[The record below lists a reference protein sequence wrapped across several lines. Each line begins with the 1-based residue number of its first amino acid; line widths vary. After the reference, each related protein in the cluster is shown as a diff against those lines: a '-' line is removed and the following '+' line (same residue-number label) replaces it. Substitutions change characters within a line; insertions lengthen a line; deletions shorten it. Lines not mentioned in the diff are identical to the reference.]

1 MKNKLAAVDDP
12 MLLTS
17 TVDIKGK
24 TYTLCFDTRALMK
37 AEHDLREQGHDVNLQ
52 RSLPVLTLENTVI
65 VFAAAVRRFHP
76 EITFEA
82 AIDLVTMRY
91 FMAVGNAVLEAWNK
105 CLAEPEEASAGPRK
119 PEVR

>member
-1 MKNKLAAVDDP
+1 

-24 TYTLCFDTRALMK
+24 TYTLCFDTRALIK

-76 EITFEA
+76 EITFDD
-82 AIDLVTMRY
+82 AIDLVSMRY
-91 FMAVGNAVLEAWNK
+91 YMAVGNAVLAAWEK
-105 CLAEPEEASAGPRK
+105 CLAEPEESDVGPREPK
-119 PEVR
+119 AE